1 MKDVEKFEKFEE
13 MKKSEE
19 NKNQISENT
28 QEMVEE
34 FIQLL
39 IRNSRNDENPLRFTK
54 VQSMYSD
61 FTEHILKICKTLNTN
76 NVQFIIVGGT
86 AAGFH
91 QETRGGMNLSSM
103 KWCLRSVDYRIRFH
117 RRFSRQPN

>member
-39 IRNSRNDENPLRFTK
+39 IRNSRKDENPLRLTK
-54 VQSMYSD
+54 AQFMYSD
-61 FTEHILKICKTLNTN
+61 FTEHILNYFKSILEKKQQLTARITL
-76 NVQFIIVGGT
+76 
-86 AAGFH
+86 
-91 QETRGGMNLSSM
+91 RL
-103 KWCLRSVDYRIRFH
+103 
-117 RRFSRQPN
+117 

>member
-19 NKNQISENT
+19 NKNQIYENS

-39 IRNSRNDENPLRFTK
+39 IKNSRNNENPLRFTK
-54 VQSMYSD
+54 
-61 FTEHILKICKTLNTN
+61 
-76 NVQFIIVGGT
+76 
-86 AAGFH
+86 A
-91 QETRGGMNLSSM
+91 
-103 KWCLRSVDYRIRFH
+103 
-117 RRFSRQPN
+117 

>member
-19 NKNQISENT
+19 DKSQISENT

-39 IRNSRNDENPLRFTK
+39 VKNSRDEQNSSRLTK
-54 VQSMYSD
+54 
-61 FTEHILKICKTLNTN
+61 
-76 NVQFIIVGGT
+76 
-86 AAGFH
+86 A
-91 QETRGGMNLSSM
+91 
-103 KWCLRSVDYRIRFH
+103 
-117 RRFSRQPN
+117 

>member
-39 IRNSRNDENPLRFTK
+39 IRNSRNDENPLRLTK
-54 VQSMYSD
+54 
-61 FTEHILKICKTLNTN
+61 
-76 NVQFIIVGGT
+76 
-86 AAGFH
+86 A
-91 QETRGGMNLSSM
+91 
-103 KWCLRSVDYRIRFH
+103 
-117 RRFSRQPN
+117 

>member
-19 NKNQISENT
+19 NKNQIYENS

-39 IRNSRNDENPLRFTK
+39 IKNSRNDENPLRFTK
-54 VQSMYSD
+54 
-61 FTEHILKICKTLNTN
+61 
-76 NVQFIIVGGT
+76 
-86 AAGFH
+86 A
-91 QETRGGMNLSSM
+91 
-103 KWCLRSVDYRIRFH
+103 
-117 RRFSRQPN
+117 

>member
-54 VQSMYSD
+54 
-61 FTEHILKICKTLNTN
+61 
-76 NVQFIIVGGT
+76 
-86 AAGFH
+86 A
-91 QETRGGMNLSSM
+91 
-103 KWCLRSVDYRIRFH
+103 
-117 RRFSRQPN
+117 

>member
-19 NKNQISENT
+19 NKNQVSENT

-39 IRNSRNDENPLRFTK
+39 IKNSRNNENPLRFTK
-54 VQSMYSD
+54 
-61 FTEHILKICKTLNTN
+61 
-76 NVQFIIVGGT
+76 
-86 AAGFH
+86 A
-91 QETRGGMNLSSM
+91 
-103 KWCLRSVDYRIRFH
+103 
-117 RRFSRQPN
+117 

>member
-54 VQSMYSD
+54 AQLC
-61 FTEHILKICKTLNTN
+61 IATL
-76 NVQFIIVGGT
+76 
-86 AAGFH
+86 
-91 QETRGGMNLSSM
+91 
-103 KWCLRSVDYRIRFH
+103 
-117 RRFSRQPN
+117 PNIF

>member
-39 IRNSRNDENPLRFTK
+39 IRNSRKDENPLRLTK
-54 VQSMYSD
+54 
-61 FTEHILKICKTLNTN
+61 
-76 NVQFIIVGGT
+76 
-86 AAGFH
+86 A
-91 QETRGGMNLSSM
+91 
-103 KWCLRSVDYRIRFH
+103 
-117 RRFSRQPN
+117 

>member
-19 NKNQISENT
+19 NKNQISEST

-39 IRNSRNDENPLRFTK
+39 IRNSRNDENTLRLTK
-54 VQSMYSD
+54 
-61 FTEHILKICKTLNTN
+61 
-76 NVQFIIVGGT
+76 
-86 AAGFH
+86 A
-91 QETRGGMNLSSM
+91 
-103 KWCLRSVDYRIRFH
+103 
-117 RRFSRQPN
+117 